1 MISGWLDC
9 EDAWVKLGGNVSV
22 VSKRVPAMVVDVR
35 DKGLGW
41 KKSDLADFLKQHEDN
56 HVVGRTGVGVAANLS
71 ATEHSKKLSTVTFT
85 PVYQDATDGGIIDLS
100 NKARAKD
107 TLAGAGVGAGL
118 GAFAG
123 YQGAQKDIE
132 ERLLL
137 AQEEYRGQL
146 AKFYCATGD
155 RYLSSYNSILEII
168 DINAE

>member
-123 YQGAQKDIE
+123 YQGAQKDVEDLWVTAVREYKDSLQKIYCVTGKRFLSHYNDMVIIPAPRE
-132 ERLLL
+132 E
-137 AQEEYRGQL
+137 
-146 AKFYCATGD
+146 
-155 RYLSSYNSILEII
+155 
-168 DINAE
+168 